1 MRTLAIIMAT
11 LALSGNALAQTDPGT
26 ISFKTL
32 TPETALKAAQA
43 AMKKCRDSGWQAAV
57 AVVDRSGTAI
67 VMLRDRFAG
76 AHTPETAVGKAWT
89 AVSFRTPTTSLAET
103 TQPGRPSS
111 GIRSLP
117 RVTAI
122 GGGLL
127 IESAGQIVGGIGVSG
142 APGGDND
149 DTCAKAGIEAIAD
162 ALAF

>member
-142 APGGDND
+142 ATGGDND